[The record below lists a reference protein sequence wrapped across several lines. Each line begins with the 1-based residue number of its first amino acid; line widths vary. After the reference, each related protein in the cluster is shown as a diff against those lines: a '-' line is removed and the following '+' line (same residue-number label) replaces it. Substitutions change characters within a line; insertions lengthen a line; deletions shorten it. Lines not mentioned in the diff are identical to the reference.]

1 MLIFHLY
8 TLFLF
13 DSDLFSKVCRD
24 QVCCRSDSKKIPI
37 SSSGS
42 AAVTERKLLRTVLF
56 FGPHSICFLGL
67 VLGDI
72 MPIFVRNFI
81 FQQFSII
88 QLVRFS
94 LCGNPGVFPCFLLSV
109 LSWRVCSL
117 VFFFLVLSSPLCF
130 LVLSIFDT
138 ETRLCKARCP
148 HPGKL
153 VYLTYLSY
161 LFVSAFLSYHL
172 CCIGVAASL
181 FSFLL
186 LACRFCSLGFSAF
199 LSCLFCFH
207 FFSSFVSFLCS
218 FICLYFLLSD
228 FLIFSLPAWRCPS
241 ALWLIDSLIR

>member
-56 FGPHSICFLGL
+56 YGPHSICFLGL

-88 QLVRFS
+88 QLLRFS

-117 VFFFLVLSSPLCF
+117 VFFF
-130 LVLSIFDT
+130 
-138 ETRLCKARCP
+138 
-148 HPGKL
+148 
-153 VYLTYLSY
+153 
-161 LFVSAFLSYHL
+161 FLS
-172 CCIGVAASL
+172 C
-181 FSFLL
+181 LL
-186 LACRFCSLGFSAF
+186 LSAF
-199 LSCLFCFH
+199 LSCQ
-207 FFSSFVSFLCS
+207 FS
-218 FICLYFLLSD
+218 I
-228 FLIFSLPAWRCPS
+228 LIHDCAKHLARTRASWS
-241 ALWLIDSLIR
+241 T

>member
-8 TLFLF
+8 TLFLLV
-13 DSDLFSKVCRD
+13 SDLFSKVCRD

-56 FGPHSICFLGL
+56 YGPHSICFLGL

-88 QLVRFS
+88 QLLRFS

-117 VFFFLVLSSPLCF
+117 VFFF
-130 LVLSIFDT
+130 
-138 ETRLCKARCP
+138 
-148 HPGKL
+148 
-153 VYLTYLSY
+153 
-161 LFVSAFLSYHL
+161 FLS
-172 CCIGVAASL
+172 C
-181 FSFLL
+181 LL
-186 LACRFCSLGFSAF
+186 LSAF
-199 LSCLFCFH
+199 LSCQ
-207 FFSSFVSFLCS
+207 FSILKHDCAKHVARTRASWST
-218 FICLYFLLSD
+218 
-228 FLIFSLPAWRCPS
+228 
-241 ALWLIDSLIR
+241 

>member
-1 MLIFHLY
+1 MI
-8 TLFLF
+8 
-13 DSDLFSKVCRD
+13 
-24 QVCCRSDSKKIPI
+24 QKIPI

-42 AAVTERKLLRTVLF
+42 AAVTERNLLRTVLF

-117 VFFFLVLSSPLCF
+117 VFFFFLVLSSPLCF

-181 FSFLL
+181 FLFCCLLVVSAL
-186 LACRFCSLGFSAF
+186 LAFPLSCLGFSAF
-199 LSCLFCFH
+199 ISSLLSCPFCVRLFVCIFY
-207 FFSSFVSFLCS
+207 FPTFLSFLYQPGVVHLRSGSSIAS
-218 FICLYFLLSD
+218 FDKLS
-228 FLIFSLPAWRCPS
+228 A
-241 ALWLIDSLIR
+241 A

>member
-42 AAVTERKLLRTVLF
+42 AAVTERNLLRTVLF

-117 VFFFLVLSSPLCF
+117 VFFF
-130 LVLSIFDT
+130 
-138 ETRLCKARCP
+138 
-148 HPGKL
+148 
-153 VYLTYLSY
+153 
-161 LFVSAFLSYHL
+161 FLS
-172 CCIGVAASL
+172 C
-181 FSFLL
+181 LL
-186 LACRFCSLGFSAF
+186 LSAF
-199 LSCLFCFH
+199 LSCQ
-207 FFSSFVSFLCS
+207 FSILKHDCAKHVARTRASWST
-218 FICLYFLLSD
+218 
-228 FLIFSLPAWRCPS
+228 
-241 ALWLIDSLIR
+241 

>member
-1 MLIFHLY
+1 MQQSQREICCVPSSSSVHIPFASWGSFSAISCPFSSE
-8 TLFLF
+8 TSFF
-13 DSDLFSKVCRD
+13 SSFQLFSWCASPCVGTLGCFL
-24 QVCCRSDSKKIPI
+24 
-37 SSSGS
+37 
-42 AAVTERKLLRTVLF
+42 AF
-56 FGPHSICFLGL
+56 FSLCFLGVSAL
-67 VLGDI
+67 
-72 MPIFVRNFI
+72 
-81 FQQFSII
+81 
-88 QLVRFS
+88 
-94 LCGNPGVFPCFLLSV
+94 
-109 LSWRVCSL
+109 
-117 VFFFLVLSSPLCF
+117 LSSPLCF

-199 LSCLFCFH
+199 LSWLFCFH

-218 FICLYFLLSD
+218 FI
-228 FLIFSLPAWRCPS
+228 
-241 ALWLIDSLIR
+241 

>member
-94 LCGNPGVFPCFLLSV
+94 FVWEPWGVSLLSSLCAFLACL
-109 LSWRVCSL
+109 LSCL
-117 VFFFLVLSSPLCF
+117 LFFLSC
-130 LVLSIFDT
+130 
-138 ETRLCKARCP
+138 
-148 HPGKL
+148 
-153 VYLTYLSY
+153 
-161 LFVSAFLSYHL
+161 
-172 CCIGVAASL
+172 
-181 FSFLL
+181 LL
-186 LACRFCSLGFSAF
+186 LSAF
-199 LSCLFCFH
+199 LSCQ
-207 FFSSFVSFLCS
+207 FSILKHDCAKHVARTRASWST
-218 FICLYFLLSD
+218 
-228 FLIFSLPAWRCPS
+228 
-241 ALWLIDSLIR
+241 

>member
-1 MLIFHLY
+1 MIATCSRRCAEIKCAAEVIQKRFQYRQAVVQQSQREICCVPSSSSVHIPFASWGSFSAISCPFSSE
-8 TLFLF
+8 TSFF
-13 DSDLFSKVCRD
+13 SSFQLFSWCASPCVGTLGCFL
-24 QVCCRSDSKKIPI
+24 
-37 SSSGS
+37 
-42 AAVTERKLLRTVLF
+42 AF
-56 FGPHSICFLGL
+56 FSLCFLG
-67 VLGDI
+67 V
-72 MPIFVRNFI
+72 
-81 FQQFSII
+81 SA
-88 QLVRFS
+88 
-94 LCGNPGVFPCFLLSV
+94 LLS
-109 LSWRVCSL
+109 S
-117 VFFFLVLSSPLCF
+117 FFFLVLSSPLCF

-218 FICLYFLLSD
+218 FI
-228 FLIFSLPAWRCPS
+228 
-241 ALWLIDSLIR
+241 

>member
-8 TLFLF
+8 TLFHLV
-13 DSDLFSKVCRD
+13 SDLFSKVCRD

-42 AAVTERKLLRTVLF
+42 AAVTERNLLRTVLF
-56 FGPHSICFLGL
+56 FGPHSICFLVL

-81 FQQFSII
+81 LQQFSFI

-94 LCGNPGVFPCFLLSV
+94 LCGNPGVFSLLSSLCAFLACLLSCLLFFSCPV
-109 LSWRVCSL
+109 LSGL
-117 VFFFLVLSSPLCF
+117 FCF

-138 ETRLCKARCP
+138 DTRLCKAPCP

-161 LFVSAFLSYHL
+161 LFVSAFLSYL
-172 CCIGVAASL
+172 VCSICLPASL
-181 FSFLL
+181 LSFCCLLMIFRKCRCCFLNIPETFSEF
-186 LACRFCSLGFSAF
+186 
-199 LSCLFCFH
+199 
-207 FFSSFVSFLCS
+207 
-218 FICLYFLLSD
+218 
-228 FLIFSLPAWRCPS
+228 
-241 ALWLIDSLIR
+241 

>member
-1 MLIFHLY
+1 MSETSF
-8 TLFLF
+8 
-13 DSDLFSKVCRD
+13 FS
-24 QVCCRSDSKKIPI
+24 S
-37 SSSGS
+37 
-42 AAVTERKLLRTVLF
+42 
-56 FGPHSICFLGL
+56 
-67 VLGDI
+67 
-72 MPIFVRNFI
+72 
-81 FQQFSII
+81 FQ
-88 QLVRFS
+88 LFS
-94 LCGNPGVFPCFLLSV
+94 LCASPCVGIMGRFPCFLLSV

-117 VFFFLVLSSPLCF
+117 VFFFFLVLSSPLCF

>member
-1 MLIFHLY
+1 MI
-8 TLFLF
+8 
-13 DSDLFSKVCRD
+13 
-24 QVCCRSDSKKIPI
+24 QKKIPI

-117 VFFFLVLSSPLCF
+117 VFFFFLVLSSPLCF

-138 ETRLCKARCP
+138 DTRLCKAPCP

-161 LFVSAFLSYHL
+161 LFVSAFLSYL
-172 CCIGVAASL
+172 VCSICLPASL
-181 FSFLL
+181 LSFLL
-186 LACRFCSLGFSAF
+186 LACHCCSLGFSAF
-199 LSCLFCFH
+199 LSWLFCFR
-207 FFSSFVSFLCS
+207 FFSSLVSFLFS
-218 FICLYFLLSD
+218 FIYLYFLLSG
-228 FLIFSLPAWRCPS
+228 FLLLFLYQPGVVHRRSGSSIASFDKLS
-241 ALWLIDSLIR
+241 AA

>member
-1 MLIFHLY
+1 MLSSCRR
-8 TLFLF
+8 LFRIECYVILCYCF
-13 DSDLFSKVCRD
+13 FGTHCPDLIATCSLTCAEIKCAAEVI
-24 QVCCRSDSKKIPI
+24 QKIPI

-42 AAVTERKLLRTVLF
+42 AAVTERNLLRTVLF
-56 FGPHSICFLGL
+56 FGPHYICFLGL
-67 VLGDI
+67 VLGYI
-72 MPIFVRNFI
+72 RALFCQKLHFVAVFNC
-81 FQQFSII
+81 SVCALL
-88 QLVRFS
+88 LVRVSWGVFLAFFS
-94 LCGNPGVFPCFLLSV
+94 LCFLGVSALLS
-109 LSWRVCSL
+109 S
-117 VFFFLVLSSPLCF
+117 FFLVLSSPLCF

-218 FICLYFLLSD
+218 FI
-228 FLIFSLPAWRCPS
+228 
-241 ALWLIDSLIR
+241 

>member
-1 MLIFHLY
+1 MQQSQREI
-8 TLFLF
+8 
-13 DSDLFSKVCRD
+13 
-24 QVCCRSDSKKIPI
+24 CCVP
-37 SSSGS
+37 SSSSVHITFASWGS
-42 AAVTERKLLRTVLF
+42 FAAISEPF
-56 FGPHSICFLGL
+56 
-67 VLGDI
+67 
-72 MPIFVRNFI
+72 FVRNFI
-81 FQQFSII
+81 FQQFSVV
-88 QLVRFS
+88 QFVRFS
-94 LCGNPGVFPCFLLSV
+94 LCGYHGAFSLLSSLCAFLACL
-109 LSWRVCSL
+109 LSCL
-117 VFFFLVLSSPLCF
+117 LFFLVLSSPLCF

-218 FICLYFLLSD
+218 FI
-228 FLIFSLPAWRCPS
+228 
-241 ALWLIDSLIR
+241 